1 MIPDQRSS
9 LFCGINKHFDIELL
23 QIVSPNWCTQMFFE
37 WLKLNDTDFYINI
50 IIDAALAH
58 QMQETKPSRLS
69 VQPLSL
75 KADLYHLLEQVPR
88 RSDL

>member
-1 MIPDQRSS
+1 MIT
-9 LFCGINKHFDIELL
+9 LILGFCKECL
-23 QIVSPNWCTQMFFE
+23 QFGALKCFLNS
-37 WLKLNDTDFYINI
+37 LKLNDRDFYTNI
-50 IIDAALAH
+50 IIDAALTH

-69 VQPLSL
+69 AQPLSL